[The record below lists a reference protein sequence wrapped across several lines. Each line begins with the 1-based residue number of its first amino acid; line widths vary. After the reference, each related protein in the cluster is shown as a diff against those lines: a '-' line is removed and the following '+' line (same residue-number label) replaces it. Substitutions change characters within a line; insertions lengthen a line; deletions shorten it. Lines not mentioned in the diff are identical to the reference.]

1 MQPRQGVD
9 CSQAKIITLAGVEWF
24 VPLLALRQ
32 NRIVIPRILQVLP
45 IIEAAKDPT
54 SLAYID
60 MFSEETLDTFS
71 RIVHAALTRAY
82 DITYEA
88 FLDLPVNPQDLTA
101 AISVIADATQF
112 FKRKGDPDGDTPA
125 GEQEA
130 TT

>member
-24 VPLLALRQ
+24 IPILAIRQ
-32 NRIVIPRILQVLP
+32 NRVIIPRMLQVLP

-54 SLAYID
+54 SVAYID
-60 MFSEETLDTFS
+60 MFSEETLDSFS
-71 RIVHAALTRAY
+71 RIVHTALTRAY
-82 DITYEA
+82 DLTYEA
-88 FLDLPVNPQDLTA
+88 FLDLPVSPQDLTA

-112 FKRKGDPDGDTPA
+112 FKPRGDGDKPA